1 MFPKHRLNAEEIKM
15 EIQLQEL
22 LERIHSEGI
31 ENAKQQAEEII
42 QKAHSEAAE
51 IVARARRD
59 AEEMQSEA
67 IKRIDAMEAAS
78 RESLLQASRD
88 TMIAL
93 RQSVQRF
100 LDSAIRADVK
110 KAFDEKMAA
119 QVIPE
124 VLKILSSGQSGDFEV
139 LLPPEQF
146 EKIDSSL
153 SARLAKELS
162 RGVSFKPYDAIDAGF
177 RVALSGSSVQ
187 YDFSAESI
195 AQMLS
200 VRVNKLL
207 SQYLKEAAG
216 SLD

>member
-1 MFPKHRLNAEEIKM
+1 M

-67 IKRIDAMEAAS
+67 LKRIDAMEAAS

-153 SARLAKELS
+153 SARLAKNS
-162 RGVSFKPYDAIDAGF
+162 RGVS
-177 RVALSGSSVQ
+177 ALSLTMPSMRDS
-187 YDFSAESI
+187 E
-195 AQMLS
+195 
-200 VRVNKLL
+200 LL
-207 SQYLKEAAG
+207 CLVPRFNMTFLQRALHRCSRFA
-216 SLD
+216 